1 MTFTEHLRMEA
12 FKLCGTWREIPGYV
26 FRVLV
31 IVHFPTK
38 QVFQQQPFKEISWEC
53 RCGAKS

>member
-1 MTFTEHLRMEA
+1 MTFTEHLGMEC
-12 FKLCGTWREIPGYV
+12 FKLCGTWRQVPGYV

-31 IVHFPTK
+31 MVHFPVK
-38 QVFQQQPFKEISWEC
+38 QVFQQKPFKEISWEC